1 MRSRKSNDLN
11 ADILDGHLGAVM
23 IHQANVAHR
32 VGKGSS
38 VDEIREQVNGHSE
51 EGVETLNQMLKHL
64 HANEVDL
71 KKDKPVLSPWLTY
84 SNEKERFV
92 GAHAEKANKYVKN
105 NYRAPYVVP
114 EKV

>member
-1 MRSRKSNDLN
+1 MT
-11 ADILDGHLGAVM
+11 
-23 IHQANVAHR
+23 HQANDAHR

-38 VDEIREQVNGHSE
+38 VDEIREHVKGHSE
-51 EGVETLNQMLKHL
+51 EGVETLNQMIKHL

-71 KKDKPVLSPWLTY
+71 KKDKPILSPWLTY

-105 NYRAPYVVP
+105 NYRAPYIVP